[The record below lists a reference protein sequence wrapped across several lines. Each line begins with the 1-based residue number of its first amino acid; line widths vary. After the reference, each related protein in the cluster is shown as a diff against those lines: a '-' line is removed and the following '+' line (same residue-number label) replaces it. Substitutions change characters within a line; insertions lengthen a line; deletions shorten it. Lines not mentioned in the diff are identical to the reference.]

1 MAEEKANETTSSI
14 KISDDAIAAI
24 AGLAATDVE
33 GVASMAG
40 NLTNELIA
48 KLGVRNLSKGVK
60 ISLGDNSVDIDL
72 TLLVEYGCNIPKV
85 CETVQAKVKEQ
96 VENMTDLTVSNVSIH
111 ITGVEMKDDNKVK
124 K

>member
-1 MAEEKANETTSSI
+1 MAEENTNATSSSI

-24 AGLAATDVE
+24 AGLAATDVD

-60 ISLGDNSVDIDL
+60 IGLEDRNVDIDL
-72 TLLVEYGCNIPKV
+72 TLIVEYGCNIPRV
-85 CETVQAKVKEQ
+85 CETVQAKVREQ
-96 VENMTDLTVSNVSIH
+96 VENMTDLTVKNVSVH
-111 ITGVEMKDDNKVK
+111 IAGIEVK
-124 K
+124 EK

>member
-1 MAEEKANETTSSI
+1 MAEEKSVETTSSI

-24 AGLAATDVE
+24 AALAATDVD

-60 ISLGDNSVDIDL
+60 ISFNDRSVDIDL
-72 TLLVEYGCNIPKV
+72 TLLLEYGCGIPKV
-85 CETVQAKVKEQ
+85 CETVQKKVKEQ
-96 VENMTDLTVSNVSIH
+96 VENMTDLKVNNVTIH
-111 ITGVEMKDDNKVK
+111 ITGVEMKEK
-124 K
+124 